1 MVSSSRRAFLMG
13 RRPPQTAW
21 QTFCSRLNA
30 RVQGEWSELSSEPD
44 HEQAR
49 LEPASSA
56 DVHLVLTLAAEYG
69 VTVCLE
75 GVPQASETD
84 GPLIV
89 LAPGRQM
96 ARCDRLEPNSNR
108 WFVQPGCL
116 LGEMEA
122 KGFQGLANAPAGM
135 TVAAWLADRRQHDW
149 PTGRTAL
156 SGVLHCSVILAD
168 NTQAALGPF
177 GQENR
182 NPLDSLRMQQL
193 IPALFQLMGESE
205 TQALRQEQWPC
216 RYRLDALE
224 PVEGEGINLA
234 HLMLGH
240 GGDLAWVEWLVLDD
254 AVLSGSDPQD
264 WSWPNQE
271 QSWQAQDVDSRIKA
285 LFDPAD
291 RFSYPGQT
299 L

>member
-1 MVSSSRRAFLMG
+1 MVSTSRRAFLTG

-21 QTFCSRLNA
+21 QTFSSRLKA
-30 RVQGEWSELSSEPD
+30 RVQGEWTELSAEPD

-56 DVHLVLTLAAEYG
+56 DVHMVLTLAAEYG
-69 VTVCLE
+69 VTVRLD
-75 GVPQASETD
+75 GVPLASEAD
-84 GPLIV
+84 GPVIV

-96 ARCDRLEPNSNR
+96 ARCDRLEPNSTR

-122 KGFQGLANAPAGM
+122 KGFQGVADAPAGM

-177 GQENR
+177 GQDNR

-205 TQALRQEQWPC
+205 TQALRQTLWPG

-224 PVEGEGINLA
+224 PVDGEGINLA

-240 GGDLAWVEWLVLDD
+240 GGDLAWVEWLVLDE
-254 AVLSGSDPQD
+254 AVLRASDPEA

-285 LFDPAD
+285 LFDPVD
-291 RFSYPGQT
+291 RFVYPGQA